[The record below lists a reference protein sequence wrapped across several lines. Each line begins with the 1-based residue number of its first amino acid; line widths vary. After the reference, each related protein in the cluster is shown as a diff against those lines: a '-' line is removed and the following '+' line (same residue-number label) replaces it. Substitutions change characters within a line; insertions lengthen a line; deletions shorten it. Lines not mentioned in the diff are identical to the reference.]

1 MRKRAQFFIN
11 LAPLWQESFA
21 GYHMSHIKCTNTG
34 KPVSFRLCFNIYYP
48 LRYIYIYNSGTVNQ
62 CCPCTCTR
70 FWYSY
75 LSLQGLPERL
85 LPSVGFWKWVVV
97 LFALLPKWI
106 IKKNSILKSC
116 GWFNKVICSRWNVVC
131 VLIMCLCVC
140 VSFCRQQR
148 NSFYLR
154 HQRSGRRE
162 CGESGVPWGWAFHL
176 RLQPSSSSQRPPE
189 RLAMGGCGDNVNYG
203 YRFSREF
210 VDAREREKNY
220 PRGSVEHAHTLMNIQ
235 NNEAG
240 RMVRKWTHISV
251 NDLLIDRN

>member
-1 MRKRAQFFIN
+1 M
-11 LAPLWQESFA
+11 LE
-21 GYHMSHIKCTNTG
+21 
-34 KPVSFRLCFNIYYP
+34 LCRCPNIYGP
-48 LRYIYIYNSGTVNQ
+48 DCIYNSGTVNQ

-140 VSFCRQQR
+140 VCLLQAAEKQLLLTPSAQRASWMRWVGRAVRVSFPPAAAAEQ
-148 NSFYLR
+148 L
-154 HQRSGRRE
+154 
-162 CGESGVPWGWAFHL
+162 VPKT
-176 RLQPSSSSQRPPE
+176 
-189 RLAMGGCGDNVNYG
+189 
-203 YRFSREF
+203 SRETGYGAAVGTTSTTATVSPGSLWTPASARKTTH
-210 VDAREREKNY
+210 VDLSNMHTRLWTYRTMKPGEWWGN
-220 PRGSVEHAHTLMNIQ
+220 EHTYQLMIY
-235 NNEAG
+235 
-240 RMVRKWTHISV
+240 W
-251 NDLLIDRN
+251 